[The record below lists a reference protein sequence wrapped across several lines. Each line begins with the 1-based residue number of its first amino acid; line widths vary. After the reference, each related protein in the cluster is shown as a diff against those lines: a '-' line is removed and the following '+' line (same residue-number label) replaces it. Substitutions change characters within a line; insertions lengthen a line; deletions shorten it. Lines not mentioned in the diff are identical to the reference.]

1 MHPYS
6 ICTALAYI
14 FHEATSGK
22 CPLSAVGYGHDEIAS
37 YALCFGISKS
47 GKFQGTKHCDTKMPM
62 VCIYVYTRVRVPLYI
77 CTAWAS
83 VLLFF
88 PKGNTRASKC
98 GTARL
103 QSRFRF
109 LYGLCMA
116 ELRSAAPLFCY
127 MSGSGKIRHFHGT
140 ITGPSPEKDPI

>member
-1 MHPYS
+1 M
-6 ICTALAYI
+6 
-14 FHEATSGK
+14 
-22 CPLSAVGYGHDEIAS
+22 GYGHDEIAS
-37 YALCFGISKS
+37 YALCFDLQES

-88 PKGNTRASKC
+88 PKGNTRASVS

-109 LYGLCMA
+109 YMGFVWRNFNRGSSAFSYVKRSLTYWITVKKSKV
-116 ELRSAAPLFCY
+116 ERKKTKDLRISKKTVNLQR
-127 MSGSGKIRHFHGT
+127 KI
-140 ITGPSPEKDPI
+140 K